1 VVRASV
7 DAQRHGAA
15 QAAGLPHR
23 QPCSAASQPQR
34 LPQAQLAPA
43 ACSAAG
49 VGPAAQPQV
58 QPAPGHSAQ
67 RHEEEV
73 VLEKSFMAVPG

>member
-1 VVRASV
+1 
-7 DAQRHGAA
+7 
-15 QAAGLPHR
+15 
-23 QPCSAASQPQR
+23 
-34 LPQAQLAPA
+34 
-43 ACSAAG
+43 

-67 RHEEEV
+67 RLEEEV